1 MTGLLKVI
9 SSDAAAAMLPPPVA
23 ADDRFAADGRV
34 RHLAAYDAGRPA
46 APRPDGGPGAD
57 LVVADIDAVMTQV
70 ARQHADLLP
79 QHPKSRR
86 TLLRHT
92 RALLGWLQRFHGSDW
107 EQRWLA
113 SGADCAPR
121 SWATRVT
128 EDAGG
133 SPRLFSQAM
142 ALLLLSRVLRPSYSF
157 QLNAKFG
164 ELFKRFPLLHDA
176 EEFGRLR
183 TLEPYRRAVTRAQI
197 DAEAGLI
204 RVLLRTGKRFN
215 EVTAG
220 DLLTYADLVKTSGRN
235 RREHLLWELLVQAGP
250 LAGEP
255 ATLRAV
261 WTAMGNSR
269 QHDAAHVLDRY
280 GLPPSP
286 VRDVLIDY
294 LTEIR
299 PGLDYGS
306 WVHHVHTLGRAFWWE
321 ILQINPS
328 QADLRL
334 APHVVTQWRERLSVT
349 AAGGPRRD
357 VHSLLFRVR
366 AFYSDLQ
373 QWALD
378 DPARWGIWSV
388 PSPVRATDTRGLK
401 KAKRHQQARTQQRTR
416 VLTPLLPDLLA
427 AATARRDWSI
437 RLLAAAEAV
446 GHGEAVELDGVNY
459 RRFDLPARTVRLA
472 RCRTWLRR
480 PDGTRFDVGATEADC
495 FWGWALIETLRLT
508 GCRIEEVLEL
518 TQLSLRHYTPPTTGA
533 VVPLLHIT
541 PSKLD
546 TERLVPMTPEL
557 VSVLLAVV
565 RRARADDERI
575 PLSIRYD
582 PHDRVHGAP
591 LTHLFSRPVGARHE
605 VLSNHYVRTI
615 LNATADA
622 AGLTDNGEPIR
633 FTPHDFRRLFTTE
646 LVGAGLPIHIAA
658 TLLGHLDLDT
668 TRGYTAV
675 FPGQVIQAHQNMVEH
690 RRGLRHSHEYRT
702 VAPDEW
708 ADFEKHFQLRRVA
721 LGDCF
726 RPYGTPCVHE
736 HACVRCPF
744 LRLDPAQTPRLD
756 TIEANTNDRLSEARG
771 KQWLGEVA
779 ALEESLRHIRDKR
792 AQLPTPATRL

>member
-1 MTGLLKVI
+1 MTPAL
-9 SSDAAAAMLPPPVA
+9 AAELQVRPVA

-34 RHLAAYDAGRPA
+34 RHLAAYDAGRPG
-46 APRPDGGPGAD
+46 APRPADSPGAD
-57 LVVADIDAVMTQV
+57 LVTADVEAVMAALPRRLDAV
-70 ARQHADLLP
+70 LP
-79 QHPKSRR
+79 GHPDTRR
-86 TLLRHT
+86 VLLRQILT
-92 RALLGWLQRFHGSDW
+92 VLSWLQRFPGADW

-113 SGADCAPR
+113 SGVDCAPR
-121 SWATRVT
+121 SWTKRVAD
-128 EDAGG
+128 DAPG
-133 SPRLFSQAM
+133 SPAMFSQALAM
-142 ALLLLSRVLRPSYSF
+142 LLLVRVLRPSYSF
-157 QLNAKFG
+157 LLNVKFG
-164 ELFKRFPLLHDA
+164 ELFKRFPLVHDREDFA
-176 EEFGRLR
+176 RLR
-183 TLEPYRRAVTRAQI
+183 ELVPYRRAVMRAQI

-204 RVLLRTGKRFN
+204 RVLIRTGKRFGD
-215 EVTAG
+215 VTAD
-220 DLLTYADLVKTSGRN
+220 DLLSYADLVKTSGRT

-255 ATLRAV
+255 MTLRAV
-261 WTAMGNSR
+261 WTAKGNSR
-269 QHDAAHVLDRY
+269 QHDAAHIVDRY
-280 GLPPSP
+280 GIPPSP
-286 VRDVLIDY
+286 VRDVMIDY

-321 ILQINPS
+321 ILQINPKQS
-328 QADLRL
+328 DLRL
-334 APHVVTQWRERLSVT
+334 APHVVVQWRQRLAVT

-366 AFYSDLQ
+366 AFYRDLQ

-378 DPARWGIWSV
+378 EPARWGIWAV
-388 PSPVRATDTRGLK
+388 PSPVRDADTRALR
-401 KAKRHQQARTQQRTR
+401 KAKRHQKARSQQRTR
-416 VLTPLLPDLLA
+416 VLIPLLPKLLA
-427 AATARRDWSI
+427 AATARRDWSV
-437 RLLAAAEAV
+437 RLLAAAEAA
-446 GHGEAVELDGVNY
+446 GHDENFNLDGVTY
-459 RRFDLPARTVRLA
+459 RRFDPPARTVRLA
-472 RCRTWLRR
+472 RCRTWLLR
-480 PDGTRFDVGATEADC
+480 PDGTRFDVGTTAADC
-495 FWGWALIETLRLT
+495 FWAWALIETLRLT

-565 RRARADDERI
+565 RRARGDNERI
-575 PLSIRYD
+575 PLSMRYD
-582 PHDRVHGAP
+582 PHDRLHGAP
-591 LTHLFSRPVGARHE
+591 LPHLFSRLVGARHE

-675 FPGQVIQAHQNMVEH
+675 FPEQVIEAHRKMVDH
-690 RRGLRHSHEYRT
+690 RRGLRDSHEYRT
-702 VAPDEW
+702 VTPHEW
-708 ADFEKHFQLRRVA
+708 AEFEQHFQLRRVA

-736 HACVRCPF
+736 HACTRCPF
-744 LRLDPAQTPRLD
+744 LRLDPAQAPRLD
-756 TIEANTNDRLSEARG
+756 TIEANTKARITEARG
-771 KQWLGEVA
+771 HQWLGEVA
-779 ALEESLRHIRDKR
+779 ALEESLRHIREKR
-792 AQLPTPATRL
+792 SQLQVPSMHP

>member
-1 MTGLLKVI
+1 MSHTLGPSAPVLQ
-9 SSDAAAAMLPPPVA
+9 PVA
-23 ADDRFAADGRV
+23 PDERFAADGRV

-46 APRPDGGPGAD
+46 EPRCGDGPGAD
-57 LVVADIDAVMTQV
+57 LVTADIDLVIAALRQRLAAVLPE
-70 ARQHADLLP
+70 RSDL
-79 QHPKSRR
+79 RR
-86 TLLRHT
+86 ILLRHVRT
-92 RALLGWLQRFHGSDW
+92 LLGWLQRFPGADW

-113 SGADCAPR
+113 SGVDCAPK
-121 SWATRVT
+121 SWNTRLAAACPGPPT
-128 EDAGG
+128 M
-133 SPRLFSQAM
+133 FSQAL
-142 ALLLLSRVLRPSYSF
+142 AVLLLGRVLRPSYSF
-157 QLNAKFG
+157 LLNAKFG
-164 ELFKRFPLLHDA
+164 ELFKRFPLVHDCDDFA
-176 EEFGRLR
+176 RLR
-183 TLEPYRRAVTRAQI
+183 ALAAYRRAVTRAQI

-204 RVLLRTGKRFN
+204 RVLIRTGKSFGDIN
-215 EVTAG
+215 AD
-220 DLLTYADLVKTSGRN
+220 DLLIYADLVKTSGRA

-261 WTAMGNSR
+261 WTAKGNSR

-280 GLPPSP
+280 GIPPSP
-286 VRDVLIDY
+286 VREVIIDY
-294 LTEIR
+294 LSEIR

-321 ILQINPS
+321 ILQINPD

-334 APHVVTQWRERLSVT
+334 APHVVAQWRERLAVT
-349 AAGGPRRD
+349 AAGGTRRD

-366 AFYSDLQ
+366 AFYRDLQ

-378 DPARWGIWSV
+378 EPARWGVWAA
-388 PSPVRATDTRGLK
+388 PSPVRDADARAVK
-401 KAKRHQQARTQQRTR
+401 KAKRHQKARTQQRTR
-416 VLTPLLPDLLA
+416 VLTPLLPKLLA
-427 AATARRDWSI
+427 AATARRGWSV
-437 RLLAAAEAV
+437 RLLAAAEAA
-446 GHGEAVELDGVNY
+446 GHGETLDLDGMSCQ
-459 RRFDLPARTVRLA
+459 RFDPPTRSERLA
-472 RCRTWLRR
+472 RCRTWVLR
-480 PDGTRFDVGATEADC
+480 PDGTRFDAGALEADC
-495 FWGWALIETLRLT
+495 FWAWALIETLRLT
-508 GCRIEEVLEL
+508 GCRIEEVMEL

-565 RRARADDERI
+565 RRARGDDERI

-582 PHDRVHGAP
+582 RHDRIHGAP
-591 LTHLFSRPVGARHE
+591 LPHLFSRPVGARHE
-605 VLSNHYVRTI
+605 VLSSHYVRTI

-622 AGLTDNGEPIR
+622 AGLSDNGEPIR

-675 FPGQVIQAHQNMVEH
+675 FPEQVIHAHRKMVEH
-690 RRGLRHSHEYRT
+690 RRSLRDSHEYRA
-702 VAPDEW
+702 VAPEEW
-708 ADFEKHFQLRRVA
+708 ADFEQHFQLRRVE

-744 LRLDPAQTPRLD
+744 LRLDPTQAPRLD
-756 TIEANTNDRLSEARG
+756 IIEASTKDRLAEAHG

-779 ALEESLRHIRDKR
+779 ALEESLRHIRNKR
-792 AQLPTPATRL
+792 SQLEAPTA